1 MDSGRCIK
9 MTPSCKTF
17 IEVSC
22 VNHRYCHCFC
32 TMRSKTM
39 AGHDRRKMNKILTK
53 LPKMNNSNELE
64 LKWIQFGQLRKK
76 DIFSAAWEEKN
87 LRD

>member
-1 MDSGRCIK
+1 
-9 MTPSCKTF
+9 
-17 IEVSC
+17 
-22 VNHRYCHCFC
+22 
-32 TMRSKTM
+32 M

-53 LPKMNNSNELE
+53 LPKMSNSNELE